1 MLKYSSFETALVKQS
16 TITDFKIAKMEWEI
30 QSVVASDIFSKCIC
44 GHRIKNLVHIKN
56 IQNQNT
62 AIIGNCCVFY
72 INKSLAKYVAKEI
85 RSKRKLKKLKQIQT
99 QEISDWFKKS
109 CPVAIIKY

>member
-16 TITDFKIAKMEWEI
+16 TTTDFKIAKMEWDI

-56 IQNQNT
+56 IENDIT

-72 INKSLAKYVAKEI
+72 INKTLAKHVAKEI
-85 RSKRKLKKLKQIQT
+85 QKQRKLKKLKQIQR
-99 QEISDWFKKS
+99 QEIDDWFKKKS
-109 CPVAIIKY
+109 NSLPK